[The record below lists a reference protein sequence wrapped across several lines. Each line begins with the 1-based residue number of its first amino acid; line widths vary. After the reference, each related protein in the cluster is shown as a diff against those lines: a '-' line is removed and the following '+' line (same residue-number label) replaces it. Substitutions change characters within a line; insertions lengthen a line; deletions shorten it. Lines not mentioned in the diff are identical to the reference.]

1 MRYLSLAVVALALL
15 VGCTQA
21 PATCTGPT
29 TRVTAC
35 DCDCAD
41 TGKCTCAST
50 CKCLPTKR

>member
-21 PATCTGPT
+21 PATCAGPSPKITG
-29 TRVTAC
+29 
-35 DCDCAD
+35 CDCAD

-50 CKCLPTKR
+50 CKCLPTKP